1 MTFHRY
7 SALSLGALLVA
18 GSAWAQDRAYD
29 KVVVDLPENTWVG
42 HTKLPA
48 GKYEMRQT
56 PSPGD
61 ASNVI
66 LVNEKTDRRFE
77 ASAISERAMR
87 PIQQQQTKVILQRV
101 GNDYY
106 LDHIWIAGKEFGYR
120 FPIPAEVLARIEELK
135 QPLTLSATY
144 TAPQTTVAQAAPPPA
159 PAPPPQAQPQPEQ
172 PAPQPQAEVPQP
184 APQPAPEAAPV
195 PAPQP
200 APAQELP
207 HTASYYWLA
216 LAIGAGSLVLALVL
230 RLIARA

>member
-1 MTFHRY
+1 M
-7 SALSLGALLVA
+7 A
-18 GSAWAQDRAYD
+18 GSAWAQDRAFD

-61 ASNVI
+61 ASNII
-66 LVNEKTDRRFE
+66 LVNEKSDRRFE

-87 PIQQQQTKVILQRV
+87 PIQDQQTKVILQRV

-144 TAPQTTVAQAAPPPA
+144 TGPQTTVAQAAPPPT
-159 PAPPPQAQPQPEQ
+159 PAPPPQAQPE
-172 PAPQPQAEVPQP
+172 QP
-184 APQPAPEAAPV
+184 APQPAPV
-195 PAPQP
+195 
-200 APAQELP
+200 QELP
-207 HTASYYWLA
+207 RTASYYWLA